1 MTSDVAAYVPVVRHY
16 TLIIEGANIQEG
28 PSAVWHAWTYNG
40 TVPGPTLYA
49 YVGDTIIVTVYNHL
63 NLIHSFHT
71 HLVNYNFSSDG
82 SQANVIA
89 GIGAGSMIAP
99 GQNYTYYFNATYAG
113 IFFYHCHSSDK
124 FPISY
129 HMAQGLYGII
139 MVDQSPALKPK
150 IADDFVVTMGE
161 LGPQVTGTGAAPYIM
176 DGIGF
181 PGGEPA
187 LMNLFAAQGISG
199 VEATINKTL
208 LTFEAKVGETIRFD
222 VIDVGE
228 LVHSFHLH
236 DAEIISEF
244 ANPGQPIPDAV
255 LGLEP
260 GTADSVLVTLTQPG
274 IFLFHCHVVQHA
286 DAGMIGI
293 LIVLPAN
300 GTITDIPR
308 PANTIYTYTQNT
320 TTQTTNTSAISLS
333 TLTTS
338 TQGVQVSI
346 VPNAGTNESS
356 LGYSP
361 DVINVVIGV
370 NNTVTWTNND
380 QVTHTVTADD
390 GSFDS
395 GLLEPGQ
402 MFVYTFT
409 TAGTYEYHCQ
419 IHPWMNGTVIVTEP
433 GG

>member
-1 MTSDVAAYVPVVRHY
+1 MVSSLTSATTPYVPVTRHY
-16 TLIIEGANIQEG
+16 TLIIEGADIQEG

-40 TVPGPTLYA
+40 TVPGPTMYA
-49 YVGDTIIVTVYNHL
+49 NIGDKIVVTVYNHL

-113 IFFYHCHSSDK
+113 IFFYHCHSSDE

-129 HMAQGLYGII
+129 HMAQGLYGVI
-139 MVDQSPALKPK
+139 MVDDPAHMPK

-187 LMNLFAAQGISG
+187 LMNLYASQGFAG
-199 VEATINKTL
+199 VAASINKTL

-222 VIDVGE
+222 VIDVGN

-236 DAEIISEF
+236 DAELISEF
-244 ANPGQPIPDAV
+244 GNPGTPVPDAV

-260 GTADSVLVTLTQPG
+260 GTADSVLVNLTQPG

-293 LIVLPAN
+293 LIVEPSN
-300 GTITDIPR
+300 GTVTSVPR
-308 PANTIYTYTQNT
+308 PNNTIYTLTANSS
-320 TTQTTNTSAISLS
+320 QTTNTSAISLS
-333 TLTTS
+333 TLTAS
-338 TQGVQVSI
+338 SGGAQVSI
-346 VPNAGTNESS
+346 LPNAGTNETSP
-356 LGYSP
+356 GYSP
-361 DVINVVIGV
+361 DTIHVVIGV

-380 QVTHTVTADD
+380 QVTHTVTAID

-395 GLLEPGQ
+395 GLMQPGQ
-402 MFVYTFT
+402 IFVHTFT
-409 TAGTYEYHCQ
+409 APGNYTYHCQ
-419 IHPWMNGTVIVTEP
+419 IHPWMNGTVIVTAS
-433 GG
+433 